1 MSNASRATSQARVSS
16 GTEAPVSS
24 DSRNRNVVPPV
35 STIWLTTEVV
45 MISRC
50 RRWPAMLAE
59 NLSRSGAG
67 K

>member
-1 MSNASRATSQARVSS
+1 MPNTSRVTSQALVSS

-24 DSRNRNVVPPV
+24 ASRNRNVVPPV
-35 STIWLTTEVV
+35 STIWFTTEVV

-50 RRWPAMLAE
+50 SRWLAIWAA
-59 NLSRSGAG
+59 NRSRSGAG